1 MIESGSCPVGTVVR
15 RNIVSFILTSVIVL
29 SDVSSLIFH
38 SCLVRLRHGIMS
50 NEAAILE
57 KIDSAFKTLNGRLN
71 STLEEIRDVRNSNV
85 LLCERIKRLE
95 ITKSELEELP
105 SGARGR

>member
-1 MIESGSCPVGTVVR
+1 MIESGSCPVATVVR

-38 SCLVRLRHGIMS
+38 SCLVCLHHGIMS
-50 NEAAILE
+50 NETILE
-57 KIDSAFKTLNGRLN
+57 KIDFVFKTLNGRFD
-71 STLEEIRDVRNSNV
+71 STLEEIRDVRNSNE
-85 LLCERIKRLE
+85 LLRERITRLE
-95 ITKSELEELP
+95 ITKSEREELA